1 MWEHVKALED
11 RNPVDQLACLVLRV
25 LSEFAPC
32 TERLLVECVSAGD
45 PRSQPGQASFS
56 HTLALVRSALLKLKA
71 LALIEVA
78 EERIAI
84 TAEGKRC
91 LKSLPV
97 VTLQQRSRSAA
108 AKDTEAD
115 RQVATDC
122 GEQDADRET
131 TKVEVTQ
138 PSVSSLS
145 QLPGRP
151 WTRYSALLM
160 VLATALRAE
169 YAPRLKRFC
178 QEHLTQVGVAMP
190 RVCKTTIGGAW
201 DTSLYIWKRKVAP
214 MISSGAIV
222 LVHVLVQLANA
233 FSRAWKAVRLF
244 EGTGEG
250 KIGAR
255 LLKFP
260 GANWMLPDVKLAGF
274 DLSRST
280 HCAGALLIACGALS
294 IAGGVVFLCSESANS
309 SRAEGAFLSD
319 KRAGNPRASPIVWL
333 HDGQDRLG
341 RSIFVTRRLAGTAW
355 IEGLAIRG
363 ENASGKTLTG
373 LQGAIKTDSGD
384 EIKLDINT
392 EGSQG
397 KWADAADVPSGS
409 KFTLRSALEP
419 DGAQK
424 GIPDEEFL
432 SKYGGMI
439 FRVSYV
445 VAGVQTTLIEY
456 FSTSKL
462 RAQLADVN

>member
-1 MWEHVKALED
+1 MRAGEKNERPSRPRPAVCASATTVV
-11 RNPVDQLACLVLRV
+11 PCA
-25 LSEFAPC
+25 AP
-32 TERLLVECVSAGD
+32 
-45 PRSQPGQASFS
+45 PRARQASHA
-56 HTLALVRSALLKLKA
+56 HTRELVHSTLLKLKA
-71 LALIEVA
+71 LACIEVA
-78 EERIAI
+78 EERIELTDA
-84 TAEGKRC
+84 GRRC
-91 LKSLPV
+91 LNDLPV
-97 VTLQQRSRSAA
+97 VTMRQHGRFAEGRSG
-108 AKDTEAD
+108 EAD

-122 GEQDADRET
+122 GEQDADGET

-178 QEHLTQVGVAMP
+178 QERLTQVGVAMP
-190 RVCKTTIGGAW
+190 RVCKSTIGRAW
-201 DTSLYIWKRKVAP
+201 DTSLYIWKHKVAP
-214 MISSGAIV
+214 RISSGVIV

-233 FSRAWKAVRLF
+233 FGRAWKRVRLF

-250 KIGAR
+250 KVGAW

-260 GANWMLPDVKLAGF
+260 GANGMLPEVKLAGF

-280 HCAGALLIACGALS
+280 HYAGALLIACGALS
-294 IAGGVVFLCSESANS
+294 IAGGAVFLCSESANS
-309 SRAEGAFLSD
+309 SHAEGAFLSD

-333 HDGQDRLG
+333 HDRRDRLG
-341 RSIFVTRRLAGTAW
+341 RSIFVTRRLAGAAW

-363 ENASGKTLTG
+363 ENVSGKALTG

-392 EGSQG
+392 EASQG
-397 KWADAADVPSGS
+397 KWADAEDVPSGS
-409 KFTLRSALEP
+409 KFTLKSALEP

-424 GIPDEEFL
+424 GIPAEEFL

-456 FSTSKL
+456 FSASKL
-462 RAQLADVN
+462 RAQLADMN

>member
-1 MWEHVKALED
+1 MRDDVKALED

-25 LSEFAPC
+25 LNELAPC
-32 TERLLVECVSAGD
+32 TERLLIAQVSGGD
-45 PRSQPGQASFS
+45 PRSQPARASHA
-56 HTLALVRSALLKLKA
+56 HTRELVHSALLKLKA
-71 LALIEVA
+71 LACIEVA
-78 EERIAI
+78 EDRIAI
-84 TAEGKRC
+84 TDQGRKC
-91 LKSLPV
+91 LNDLPV
-97 VTLQQRSRSAA
+97 VTLRQRGRSA
-108 AKDTEAD
+108 EARETKAD
-115 RQVATDC
+115 HRFATDY
-122 GEQDADRET
+122 GKQDAVTST
-131 TKVEVTQ
+131 TKAKAH
-138 PSVSSLS
+138 PCVSSLS

-178 QEHLTQVGVAMP
+178 EEHLTQVGVAMP

-201 DTSLYIWKRKVAP
+201 DTSLYIWKLKVAP

-222 LVHVLVQLANA
+222 LVYVLVQLANA
-233 FSRAWKAVRLF
+233 FSRAWKPVRLF

-260 GANWMLPDVKLAGF
+260 GAKGMLPDVKLAAF

-384 EIKLDINT
+384 EMKLDINT

-397 KWADAADVPSGS
+397 KWADAEDVPSGS
-409 KFTLRSALEP
+409 KFTLKSALEP
-419 DGAQK
+419 DVAQK
-424 GIPDEEFL
+424 GMPAEEFL

>member
-1 MWEHVKALED
+1 MREHVKALED

-25 LSEFAPC
+25 LDELAPC
-32 TERLLVECVSAGD
+32 TERSLIQQVSAGD
-45 PRSQPGQASFS
+45 PRSQPGQASHA
-56 HTLALVRSALLKLKA
+56 HTRELVHSALLKLKA
-71 LALIEVA
+71 LACIEVFD
-78 EERIAI
+78 ERIAI
-84 TAEGKRC
+84 TDQGRRC
-91 LKSLPV
+91 LKELPL
-97 VTLQQRSRSAA
+97 VTLRQRGGSVEA
-108 AKDTEAD
+108 TESKAHH
-115 RQVATDC
+115 QVATDC
-122 GEQDADRET
+122 GEQDAVKET

-178 QEHLTQVGVAMP
+178 QERLTQVGVAMP
-190 RVCKTTIGGAW
+190 RVCKSTIGRAR
-201 DTSLYIWKRKVAP
+201 DTSLYIWKHKVAP
-214 MISSGAIV
+214 RISSGVIV
-222 LVHVLVQLANA
+222 LVHVLVQ
-233 FSRAWKAVRLF
+233 
-244 EGTGEG
+244 G

-260 GANWMLPDVKLAGF
+260 GANGMLPDVKLAGF

-294 IAGGVVFLCSESANS
+294 IAGGAVFLFSESANS
-309 SRAEGAFLSD
+309 SRAEEAFLSD
-319 KRAGNPRASPIVWL
+319 KGTGSSRASPIVWL

-341 RSIFVTRRLAGTAW
+341 RSIFVTRKLAGAAW

-397 KWADAADVPSGS
+397 KWADAEDVPSGS
-409 KFTLRSALEP
+409 EFTLKSALEP

-424 GIPDEEFL
+424 GIPAEEFL

>member
-1 MWEHVKALED
+1 MRDDVKALED

-25 LSEFAPC
+25 LNELAPC
-32 TERLLVECVSAGD
+32 TERLLIAQVSGGD
-45 PRSQPGQASFS
+45 PRSQPARASHA
-56 HTLALVRSALLKLKA
+56 HTRELVHSALLKLKA
-71 LALIEVA
+71 LACIEVA
-78 EERIAI
+78 EDRIAI
-84 TAEGKRC
+84 TDQGRKC
-91 LKSLPV
+91 LNDLPV
-97 VTLQQRSRSAA
+97 VTLRQRGHSA
-108 AKDTEAD
+108 EARETKAD
-115 RQVATDC
+115 HRFATDY
-122 GEQDADRET
+122 GKQDAVTST
-131 TKVEVTQ
+131 TKAKAH
-138 PSVSSLS
+138 PCVSSLS

-178 QEHLTQVGVAMP
+178 EEHLTQVGVAMP

-201 DTSLYIWKRKVAP
+201 DTSLYIWKLKVAP

-222 LVHVLVQLANA
+222 LVYVLVQLANA
-233 FSRAWKAVRLF
+233 FSRAWKPVRLF

-260 GANWMLPDVKLAGF
+260 GAKGMLPDVKLAAF

-280 HCAGALLIACGALS
+280 HCAGALLITCGALS

-384 EIKLDINT
+384 EMKLDINT

-397 KWADAADVPSGS
+397 KWADAEDVPSGS
-409 KFTLRSALEP
+409 KFTLKSALEP
-419 DGAQK
+419 DVAQK
-424 GIPDEEFL
+424 GMPAEEFL

>member
-1 MWEHVKALED
+1 MRDDVKALED
-11 RNPVDQLACLVLRV
+11 HNPVDQLACLVLRF
-25 LSEFAPC
+25 LNELAPC
-32 TERLLVECVSAGD
+32 TERLLIAQVSGGD
-45 PRSQPGQASFS
+45 PRSQPARASHA
-56 HTLALVRSALLKLKA
+56 HTRELVHSALLKLKA
-71 LALIEVA
+71 LACIEVA
-78 EERIAI
+78 EDRIAI
-84 TAEGKRC
+84 TDQGRKC
-91 LKSLPV
+91 LNDLPV
-97 VTLQQRSRSAA
+97 VTLRQRGRSA
-108 AKDTEAD
+108 EARETKAD
-115 RQVATDC
+115 HRFATDY
-122 GEQDADRET
+122 GKQDAVTST
-131 TKVEVTQ
+131 TKAKAH
-138 PSVSSLS
+138 PCVSSLS

-178 QEHLTQVGVAMP
+178 EEHLTQVGVAMP

-201 DTSLYIWKRKVAP
+201 DTSLYIWKLKVAP

-222 LVHVLVQLANA
+222 LVYVLVQLANA
-233 FSRAWKAVRLF
+233 FSRAWKPVRLF

-260 GANWMLPDVKLAGF
+260 GAKGMLPDVKLAAF

-384 EIKLDINT
+384 EMKLDINT
-392 EGSQG
+392 ERSQG
-397 KWADAADVPSGS
+397 KWADAEDVPSGS
-409 KFTLRSALEP
+409 KFTLKSALEP
-419 DGAQK
+419 DAAQK
-424 GIPDEEFL
+424 GMPAEEFL

>member
-1 MWEHVKALED
+1 MREDVTALED

-25 LSEFAPC
+25 LDELAPC
-32 TERLLVECVSAGD
+32 TERLLIQQVSGGD
-45 PRSQPGQASFS
+45 ARSQSGQASHA
-56 HTLALVRSALLKLKA
+56 HTRELVHSTLLKLKA
-71 LALIEVA
+71 LACIEVA

-84 TAEGKRC
+84 TAEGRRC

-151 WTRYSALLM
+151 LTRHSALLM
-160 VLATALRAE
+160 VLATALRAQ

-178 QEHLTQVGVAMP
+178 QESLAQVGVAMP
-190 RVCKTTIGGAW
+190 RVCKSTIGRAW
-201 DTSLYIWKRKVAP
+201 DTSLYIWKHKVAP
-214 MISSGAIV
+214 MISSGVIV

-233 FSRAWKAVRLF
+233 FGRAWKPVRPF

-260 GANWMLPDVKLAGF
+260 GAKGMLPDVKLAGF

-280 HCAGALLIACGALS
+280 HRAGALLIACGALS
-294 IAGGVVFLCSESANS
+294 VAGGAVFLCSESASS

-319 KRAGNPRASPIVWL
+319 KRAGNPRASPVVWL

-341 RSIFVTRRLAGTAW
+341 RSIFVTRRLAGAAW

-373 LQGAIKTDSGD
+373 LQGAIKTDFRGRD
-384 EIKLDINT
+384 KARYQH
-392 EGSQG
+392 GG
-397 KWADAADVPSGS
+397 KPGKVG
-409 KFTLRSALEP
+409 
-419 DGAQK
+419 
-424 GIPDEEFL
+424 
-432 SKYGGMI
+432 
-439 FRVSYV
+439 
-445 VAGVQTTLIEY
+445 
-456 FSTSKL
+456 
-462 RAQLADVN
+462 

>member
-1 MWEHVKALED
+1 MRKDVKALED

-32 TERLLVECVSAGD
+32 TERSLVECVSAGD

-190 RVCKTTIGGAW
+190 RVCKTTIGGSW

-319 KRAGNPRASPIVWL
+319 KRAGDPRASPIVWL

-341 RSIFVTRRLAGTAW
+341 RSIFVTRRSVGC
-355 IEGLAIRG
+355 
-363 ENASGKTLTG
+363 
-373 LQGAIKTDSGD
+373 
-384 EIKLDINT
+384 LD
-392 EGSQG
+392 
-397 KWADAADVPSGS
+397 
-409 KFTLRSALEP
+409 
-419 DGAQK
+419 
-424 GIPDEEFL
+424 
-432 SKYGGMI
+432 
-439 FRVSYV
+439 
-445 VAGVQTTLIEY
+445 
-456 FSTSKL
+456 
-462 RAQLADVN
+462 

>member
-1 MWEHVKALED
+1 MQEDVTALED
-11 RNPVDQLACLVLRV
+11 RNPLDQLACLVLLV
-25 LSEFAPC
+25 LDELAPC
-32 TERLLVECVSAGD
+32 TERLLIQQVSGGD
-45 PRSQPGQASFS
+45 ARSQSGQASHA
-56 HTLALVRSALLKLKA
+56 HTLELVRSALLKLKA
-71 LALIEVA
+71 LACIEIA
-78 EERIAI
+78 EDRIELTDA
-84 TAEGKRC
+84 GRRC
-91 LKSLPV
+91 LNDLPV

-108 AKDTEAD
+108 AKDTKAD

-122 GEQDADRET
+122 GEQDVDRET

-178 QEHLTQVGVAMP
+178 QERLTQVGVAMP
-190 RVCKTTIGGAW
+190 RVCKSTIGRAW
-201 DTSLYIWKRKVAP
+201 DTSLYIWKHKVAP
-214 MISSGAIV
+214 RISSGVIV

-233 FSRAWKAVRLF
+233 FGRAWKPVRLF

-260 GANWMLPDVKLAGF
+260 GANGTLPDVKLAGF

-294 IAGGVVFLCSESANS
+294 IAGGAVFLCSESANS
-309 SRAEGAFLSD
+309 SRAEEAFLSD
-319 KRAGNPRASPIVWL
+319 DRAGNPRASPIVWL
-333 HDGQDRLG
+333 HDRQDRLG
-341 RSIFVTRRLAGTAW
+341 RSIFVTRGLAGAAW

-384 EIKLDINT
+384 EIKLGINT

-397 KWADAADVPSGS
+397 KWADAVDVPSGS
-409 KFTLRSALEP
+409 KFTLRSAIEP

-424 GIPDEEFL
+424 GILAEKFL

-456 FSTSKL
+456 FSASKL
-462 RAQLADVN
+462 RAQLADMN